1 MSNGRRANLDRL
13 LGQARMSW
21 RAQADLLSHSVL
33 LELLSR
39 TTLLSLLIM
48 AFITRDRLIQF
59 DSSELPRLLLPAVVV
74 GLAARWLQRAGLQV
88 SPSAWVP
95 TALSLE
101 AGSLWQRLSLQLTTH
116 LDRLHAITRSLL
128 PRFHL
133 EDSAAVQSITAFV
146 QRMSR
151 GWLELCAALELIMQR
166 TGVGRLSVVAASTSS
181 SPPVHSRGNPLAH
194 ILQTTVLLC

>member
-21 RAQADLLSHSVL
+21 RAQADSLSHSVL

-59 DSSELPRLLLPAVVV
+59 DSSELPRLLLPAIVV
-74 GLAARWLQRAGLQV
+74 GLAARWLQHARLQV

-101 AGSLWQRLSLQLTTH
+101 AVSLWQRLSLQLTTH
-116 LDRLHAITRSLL
+116 LDRLHAIARSLL

-166 TGVGRLSVVAASTSS
+166 TGVGHLPAVAARTSPGS
-181 SPPVHSRGNPLAH
+181 HTHSPGNLLAH
-194 ILQTTVLLC
+194 ILQTTILLC